1 MLSRSLLGNTIAKS
15 LIARRLNATIA
26 ESVVAAEQGPELTAE
41 QVSAIEQESLL
52 SSLVNPGTHTLITT
66 RSFPSLEPNSMIPV
80 PVRSLFLPLR
90 KDTLFDAK
98 YFEENSLKIGEI
110 ILGRSNWKFSRRK
123 LAPQKHTGR
132 ARVGDG
138 NSPIRLNGASAFGRD
153 IPSNPNTEI
162 NISSYQMAFN
172 TAMSYQYKMG
182 KLFVIGENYG
192 DVEAQYSKI
201 PEHDSIDFNSIP
213 ESLKFKEI
221 SEEENYLMILKKF
234 IKAHDVEILP
244 KVLFVTREKG
254 TLLERAI
261 DEVAIKAKK
270 TQARKLPIKKKFKDK
285 SPIPERPTLSADNM
299 FVVDAENL
307 TVTDILE
314 ADRIYMDLP
323 SFEFV
328 VTTNVVNMSM

>member
-1 MLSRSLLGNTIAKS
+1 MLSKTLLGNTISRTLFAK
-15 LIARRLNATIA
+15 RLNSTIA
-26 ESVVAAEQGPELTAE
+26 ESLTAAEKQPELTSD
-41 QVSAIEQESLL
+41 QINDIEQQSLL
-52 SSLVNPGTHTLITT
+52 PGLVNPGTHTLITT
-66 RSFPSLEPNSMIPV
+66 RSFPSLEPNSIIPV

-90 KDTLFDAK
+90 KDTLFAAK

-110 ILGRSNWKFSRRK
+110 VLGRSNWKFSRRK

-138 NSPIRLNGASAFGRD
+138 NSHIRLNGASAFGRD
-153 IPSNPNTEI
+153 IPNNPNTEI
-162 NISSYQMAFN
+162 NLTNYQLAFN

-192 DVEAQYSKI
+192 DVEAQFSKV

-213 ESLKFKEI
+213 EPLRLEDI

-244 KVLFVTREKG
+244 KVLFVTRNKG

-261 DEVAIKAKK
+261 EEVAEKPKK
-270 TQARKLPIKKKFKDK
+270 KIFKKVPIKKSFKDK
-285 SPIPERPTLSADNM
+285 SITPERPSLSTDNM
-299 FVVDAENL
+299 HVVDVENL
-307 TVTDILE
+307 TVTDLLE

-328 VTTNVVNMSM
+328 VTTNVINMSM

>member
-1 MLSRSLLGNTIAKS
+1 MLSKTLLGNTITKS
-15 LIARRLNATIA
+15 LIAKRLNSTIA
-26 ESVVAAEQGPELTAE
+26 ESVSAAEKQPELSSD
-41 QVSAIEQESLL
+41 QVNAIEQQSLL
-52 SSLVNPGTHTLITT
+52 PGLVNPGTHTLVTT

-90 KDTLFDAK
+90 KDTLFAAK

-110 ILGRSNWKFSRRK
+110 VLGRSNWKFSRRK

-138 NSPIRLNGASAFGRD
+138 NSHIRLNGASAFGRD
-153 IPSNPNTEI
+153 IPNNPNTEI
-162 NISSYQMAFN
+162 NLTDYQLAFN

-192 DVEAQYSKI
+192 DVEAQFSKV

-213 ESLKFKEI
+213 ESLKLEDI
-221 SEEENYLMILKKF
+221 TEEENYLMILKKF

-244 KVLFVTREKG
+244 KVLFVTRNKG

-261 DEVAIKAKK
+261 EEVAEKPKK
-270 TQARKLPIKKKFKDK
+270 KIFKKVPIK
-285 SPIPERPTLSADNM
+285 
-299 FVVDAENL
+299 
-307 TVTDILE
+307 
-314 ADRIYMDLP
+314 
-323 SFEFV
+323 
-328 VTTNVVNMSM
+328 